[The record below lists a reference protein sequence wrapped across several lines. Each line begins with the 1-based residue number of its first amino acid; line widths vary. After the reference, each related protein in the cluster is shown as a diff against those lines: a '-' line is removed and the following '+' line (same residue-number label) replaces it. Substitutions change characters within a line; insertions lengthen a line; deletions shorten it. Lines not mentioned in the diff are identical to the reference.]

1 MIAPILMPLAILGG
15 MDGVEPMGRAWDA
28 SFECASLHRR
38 RHYLKCAFK
47 AIDLLVLDLMRQA
60 TKGAVA

>member
-15 MDGVEPMGRAWDA
+15 MDGVEPMGRACDA

-38 RHYLKCAFK
+38 RHYLILSAF
-47 AIDLLVLDLMRQA
+47 LRNREHH
-60 TKGAVA
+60 TKNQ

>member
-1 MIAPILMPLAILGG
+1 MIAPILIPLAILGG

-47 AIDLLVLDLMRQA
+47 AIDLLTLDL
-60 TKGAVA
+60 

>member
-1 MIAPILMPLAILGG
+1 MKQFYLII
-15 MDGVEPMGRAWDA
+15 R
-28 SFECASLHRR
+28 SLHRR

-47 AIDLLVLDLMRQA
+47 AIDLLTLDLIRQA